1 MSIKPDE
8 VSSEE
13 WKARVDLAAVY
24 RLCVHYGWSE
34 HIYNHVALRVPGE
47 PECFLVKKHRLLYE
61 EVCASNL
68 MKLRLDG
75 QPLPGQEKVNP
86 AGFTIHTAVL
96 KARPELNCT
105 LHYHTIA
112 GMAVSTQPQ
121 GLLPLTQGDMRFYNR
136 LSYHD
141 FEGLALDMDE
151 TARLQR
157 DLGPKNKAMVLR
169 NHGLLTCGTTPG
181 EALTLAR
188 YLDTSCKVQMTLLG
202 TGREPLIPSP
212 EVCERT
218 AQQYERWESGA
229 GASDDWPAYVRM
241 ADRLDSSFRN

>member
-1 MSIKPDE
+1 MSIENE
-8 VSSEE
+8 VSESE

-34 HIYNHVALRVPGE
+34 HIYNHIALRVPGE
-47 PECFLVKKHRLLYE
+47 PECFLVKTHRLLYE

-75 QPLPGQEKVNP
+75 KPLPGQEKVNP

-96 KARPELNCT
+96 KVRPDLNCT
-105 LHYHTIA
+105 LHFHTVA
-112 GMAVSTQPQ
+112 GMAVSALPK

-141 FEGLALDMDE
+141 FEGLAVDMDE

-157 DLGPKNKAMVLR
+157 DLGAKNKAMILR
-169 NHGLLTCGTTPG
+169 NHGLLTCGATPR

-188 YLDTSCKVQMTLLG
+188 YLDNSCKVQMSLLA
-202 TGREPLIPSP
+202 TGCEPLTPSP

-218 AQQYERWESGA
+218 AQQYEKWETTGGA
-229 GASDDWPAYVRM
+229 DDDWPAYVRM
-241 ADRLDSSFRN
+241 ADRLDASFRN

>member
-1 MSIKPDE
+1 MSIRQEE
-8 VSSEE
+8 VSGEE

-34 HIYNHVALRVPGE
+34 HIYNHIALRVPGE

-75 QPLPGQEKVNP
+75 EPLPGQEKVNP

-96 KARPELNCT
+96 KARPDLHCT
-105 LHYHTIA
+105 LHFHTIA
-112 GMAVSTQPQ
+112 GMALSANSR
-121 GLLPLTQGDMRFYNR
+121 GLQPLTQGDMRFYNR

-141 FEGLALDMDE
+141 YEGLATNMDE

-157 DLGPKNKAMVLR
+157 DLGATNKAMILR
-169 NHGLLTCGTTPG
+169 NHGLLTCGATAG

-188 YLDTSCKVQMTLLG
+188 YLDTSCKVQMTLLAAG
-202 TGREPLIPSP
+202 CEPLVPSP
-212 EVCERT
+212 EVCEHT
-218 AQQYERWESGA
+218 AQQYERWQTGGGA
-229 GASDDWPAYVRM
+229 AEDWPAYVRM
-241 ADRLDSSFRN
+241 ADRLDPSFRN

>member
-1 MSIKPDE
+1 MQAKTE
-8 VSSEE
+8 VSKEE
-13 WKARVDLAAVY
+13 WAARVDLAAVY

-34 HIYNHVALRVPGE
+34 HIYNHIALRVPDE
-47 PECFLVKKHRLLYE
+47 PDCFLVKKHRLLYE

-75 QPLPGQEKVNP
+75 KPLPGQEKVNP

-96 KARPELNCT
+96 KARSDVNCT
-105 LHYHTIA
+105 LHFHTIS
-112 GMAVSTQPQ
+112 GMAVSALPEGLQPMV
-121 GLLPLTQGDMRFYNR
+121 QGDMRFYNR

-141 FEGLALDMDE
+141 FEGLATDQDE

-157 DLGPKNKAMVLR
+157 DLGPKNKAIILR
-169 NHGLLTCGTTPG
+169 NHGLVTCGVDTG

-188 YLDTSCKVQMTLLG
+188 YLDTSCKVQMALLAS
-202 TGREPLIPSP
+202 GRELRVPPA

-218 AQQYERWESGA
+218 AQQYEKWQ
-229 GASDDWPAYVRM
+229 ASDGAAEDWPAYIRM